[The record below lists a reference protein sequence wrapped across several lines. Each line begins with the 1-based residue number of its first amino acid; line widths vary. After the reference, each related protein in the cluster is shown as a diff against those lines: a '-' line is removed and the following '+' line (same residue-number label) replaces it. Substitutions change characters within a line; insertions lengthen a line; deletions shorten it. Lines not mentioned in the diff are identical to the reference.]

1 MRKQS
6 SLSIQ
11 PDHTSVADFCRL
23 VEQYSQQTAS
33 PHTLADLCEAQAEAL
48 RITKQ
53 DASVDTVD
61 LLLNTMLNSLWNLA
75 EAQQQRRWTVRVK
88 TAVARLLTSPKARP
102 MTAAQRI
109 AQAA

>member
-1 MRKQS
+1 MRKHV
-6 SLSIQ
+6 SLSVQ
-11 PDHTSVADFCRL
+11 SDQTSVADFCRF
-23 VEQYSQQTAS
+23 VEQYSQQTAN
-33 PHTLADLCEAQAEAL
+33 PYLLADLCEMQAEAL

-102 MTAAQRI
+102 TTAAQHI

>member
-23 VEQYSQQTAS
+23 VEQYSQQTAN

-48 RITKQ
+48 RITRQ

-75 EAQQQRRWTVRVK
+75 EAQEQRRWTARVK
-88 TAVARLLTSPKARP
+88 SAMARLLTPPKARQ
-102 MTAAQRI
+102 TAPQRV

>member
-1 MRKQS
+1 MRKPS

-11 PDHTSVADFCRL
+11 PNHTSVADFCRL
-23 VEQYSQQTAS
+23 VEQYSQQTAN

-48 RITKQ
+48 RITRQ

-75 EAQQQRRWTVRVK
+75 EAQEQRRWTARVK
-88 TAVARLLTSPKARP
+88 SAMTRLLASPKARP
-102 MTAAQRI
+102 ATSQHI